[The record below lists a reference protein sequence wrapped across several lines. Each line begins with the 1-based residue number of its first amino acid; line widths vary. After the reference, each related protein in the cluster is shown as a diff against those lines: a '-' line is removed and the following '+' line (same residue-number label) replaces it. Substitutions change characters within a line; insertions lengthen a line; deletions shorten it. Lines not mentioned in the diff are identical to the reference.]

1 MGVLEKTDPK
11 QAEVKKLAALRK
23 IESRLA
29 SITGVIAAAALL
41 FMMLSTALDA
51 TSRSLFNFP
60 LPGVYEFSEVS
71 MAIIVYLGL
80 LWAQHDKKHI
90 RVSLISENRSF
101 PVKQA
106 WEGIGWLFAAIFLLA
121 ITVPTIEGA
130 YSSFLDKEF
139 RWGIVQMPIWWV
151 KIIVACGL
159 LLAFIQMT
167 LHFILAIYSSFGAAD
182 E

>member
-1 MGVLEKTDPK
+1 MGLLQKPDV
-11 QAEVKKLAALRK
+11 VKKINVLQK

-29 SITGVIAAAALL
+29 NITGVIAAAALL

-60 LPGVYEFSEVS
+60 LPGVYEFSEIS

-80 LWAQHDKKHI
+80 LWAQYDRKHI
-90 RVSLISENRSF
+90 RVSLISENR
-101 PVKQA
+101 PPAVKQA
-106 WEGIGWLFAAIFLLA
+106 WEAVGWLFAAIFLLA

-130 YSSFLDKEF
+130 YTSFLDKEF

-167 LHFILAIYSSFGAAD
+167 LHFILAIYSSYGAAN

>member
-1 MGVLEKTDPK
+1 MANVFKGCLKMYVLK
-11 QAEVKKLAALRK
+11 R

-29 SITGVIAAAALL
+29 SITGVMAAAALL
-41 FMMLSTALDA
+41 FMMVSTALDA

-60 LPGVYEFSEVS
+60 LPGVYEFSEIS

-80 LWAQHDKKHI
+80 LWTQYDRKHI
-90 RVSLISENRSF
+90 RVSLISENRNKRTRNVLES
-101 PVKQA
+101 
-106 WEGIGWLFAAIFLLA
+106 IGWLFAAVFLLI

-139 RWGIVQMPIWWV
+139 RWGIMQMPIWWV

-159 LLAFIQMT
+159 FLAFLQMV
-167 LHFILAIYSSFGAAD
+167 LHFFISICFYFGAD
-182 E
+182 ND